1 MSGVR
6 CQRARGEGAE
16 RAPMGFIWV
25 LSARAPGC
33 GRPPGK
39 PRNAAAMPAVVT
51 AYAPLSVKGTSSEPG
66 PYWSKL

>member
-1 MSGVR
+1 MD
-6 CQRARGEGAE
+6 
-16 RAPMGFIWV
+16 FIWV

-51 AYAPLSVKGTSSEPG
+51 AYAPLSVKGTLSEPG
-66 PYWSKL
+66 PYWSKR